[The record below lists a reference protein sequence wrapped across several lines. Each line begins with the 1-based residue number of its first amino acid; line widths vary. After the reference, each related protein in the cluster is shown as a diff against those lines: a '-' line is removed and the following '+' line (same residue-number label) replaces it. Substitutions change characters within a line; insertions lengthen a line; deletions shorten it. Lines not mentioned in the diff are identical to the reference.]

1 MTSQWD
7 WDTLALPMVDH
18 QYIIAIII
26 IIIRTDKPLPNG
38 VLWTPEHYMIYEN
51 CNYIYTEM
59 LCNLSP
65 PLKLKGVLLTEK
77 VEKSSCCSVVSNF
90 LWPHGLQHSRFS
102 CPSPSPRACSNSYPL
117 SRWYHPTIS
126 SSVVSF
132 SSCLQSFPSSGS
144 FLVSQLFASGGQ
156 SVGTSALVSVLPV
169 NIQDWFPLG
178 LTGLWFDFLAVQETL
193 KSLLQHHSSKAST
206 LQFSAVFMVLVR
218 VVE

>member
-26 IIIRTDKPLPNG
+26 IIIIKTDKPLPNG

-51 CNYIYTEM
+51 CNHIYSEM

-77 VEKSSCCSVVSNF
+77 VEKSFCCSIVSNF
-90 LWPHGLQHSRFS
+90 LWPHGLQHTRFS
-102 CPSPSPRACSNSYPL
+102 CPSPSLRACSNSYPL

-126 SSVVSF
+126 SSVVPFSF
-132 SSCLQSFPSSGS
+132 SLQSFPASGS
-144 FLVSQLFASGGQ
+144 FLMSQLKVLELHFQHQ
-156 SVGTSALVSVLPV
+156 SFQWIFRV
-169 NIQDWFPLG
+169 
-178 LTGLWFDFLAVQETL
+178 DFL
-193 KSLLQHHSSKAST
+193 
-206 LQFSAVFMVLVR
+206 
-218 VVE
+218 